1 MPHGFKLPLQ
11 RGTDGASI
19 VAMDLAQSMYCRR
32 ALCMRSCQQRCSWQ
46 VVSLRA
52 CERRCRHVSFCV
64 HASHVAGACC
74 LCVCQRWS
82 CEAYHQHR
90 RAGIGTG
97 ICIDCMHTMSCICER
112 PSTKLVRISVSAPA
126 LSAGVH
132 VSAGGVCTRASLEC
146 WQCSS
151 LVATPECW
159 RGVCTLASLECW
171 QCSFRP
177 SPHRSAG
184 AGFGHLP
191 HLSAGSVAFVR
202 RHT

>member
-1 MPHGFKLPLQ
+1 MWPRVCARDMLTQVSLPAVDNMPPGLINDGWYKGCVGKEVMPHGFKLPLQ

-97 ICIDCMHTMSCICER
+97 ICIDCMHTCICER

-132 VSAGGVCTRASLEC
+132 TCVSGRCLYTCL
-146 WQCSS
+146 
-151 LVATPECW
+151 T
-159 RGVCTLASLECW
+159 
-171 QCSFRP
+171 
-177 SPHRSAG
+177 
-184 AGFGHLP
+184 
-191 HLSAGSVAFVR
+191 
-202 RHT
+202 